1 MLFTS
6 LSAAGRLLI
15 IFGISSILLLTQGQ
29 DDDWVDPFD
38 MLNYDA
44 TSKTMR
50 KPPEVRMHHSTSSV
64 LYKMYQAREESC

>member
-1 MLFTS
+1 MLCTG
-6 LSAAGRLLI
+6 LSAAGLWLI
-15 IFGISSILLLTQGQ
+15 IFGVSSLLPLTKGQ

-50 KPPEVRMHHSTSSV
+50 KPPEVRMHYSTSSV
-64 LYKMYQAREESC
+64 MYIK